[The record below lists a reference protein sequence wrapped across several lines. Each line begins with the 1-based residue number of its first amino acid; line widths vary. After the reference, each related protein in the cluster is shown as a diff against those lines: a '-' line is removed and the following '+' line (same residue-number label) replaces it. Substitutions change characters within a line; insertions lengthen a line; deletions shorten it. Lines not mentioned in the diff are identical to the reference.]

1 VAQLSS
7 RARRRSHEN
16 EDHEATSAALL
27 IRVLKKAANE
37 RSE

>member
-16 EDHEATSAALL
+16 EDHEETTTA
-27 IRVLKKAANE
+27 IRIRTLKKTANE